1 MVSKLTLLARRRNGK
16 TLTLSRARLRSVLAG
31 RAAGRRG
38 RDGAPRRAGGN
49 GARPALAPHAGRESL
64 TRRTVRQQATA
75 TIPILGLTDDMVGS
89 GLVKSLARPGGNTTG
104 VSLLATELDGKRQEI
119 LIEAVPGLRRM
130 AALTEFQRDLVAAA
144 SGTAGRGARTQRR
157 AFDTSNRQTRGDHS
171 GIDILINNAG
181 ALFATRQITEDGL
194 EYTFGAPFVAM

>member
-64 TRRTVRQQATA
+64 TRRTVRQPATA
-75 TIPILGLTDDMVGS
+75 TIPILGLTDDAGGATDRIRASDQPQDREDARAHNSGIILGS
-89 GLVKSLARPGGNTTG
+89 
-104 VSLLATELDGKRQEI
+104 
-119 LIEAVPGLRRM
+119 RR
-130 AALTEFQRDLVAAA
+130 
-144 SGTAGRGARTQRR
+144 
-157 AFDTSNRQTRGDHS
+157 RGD
-171 GIDILINNAG
+171 
-181 ALFATRQITEDGL
+181 
-194 EYTFGAPFVAM
+194 